1 MISCFHF
8 GFQLYYYQTYNER
21 FSIMD
26 VQYDEFTVV
35 CEDCDWTCDMLKTS
49 ETNPHRCPKCGGD
62 LYYSGTDEL
71 YID

>member
-1 MISCFHF
+1 
-8 GFQLYYYQTYNER
+8 
-21 FSIMD
+21 
-26 VQYDEFTVV
+26 
-35 CEDCDWTCDMLKTS
+35 MLKTS